1 MPHINPAENTKLHA
15 IENSRAL
22 ANETA
27 RLQMQNS
34 LRQAAEQT
42 ETTHDLM
49 LRFFNMVWLPLLLL
63 LLVDIPRFRA
73 QHANYS

>member
-1 MPHINPAENTKLHA
+1 MRATMPHINPAENIKLHA
-15 IENSRAL
+15 IENSRTL

-49 LRFFNMVWLPLLLL
+49 LRFFNMV
-63 LLVDIPRFRA
+63 
-73 QHANYS
+73 